1 MGANPISPRVA
12 KIPLVPYPLST
23 QMADSVQFQHF
34 EVLRNDDGSLFELG
48 RGAMGITY
56 KAFDTNLRCYVA
68 LKVINSAYLNS
79 EVARQRFLREAR
91 AAAALR
97 HPNVA
102 TVFHL
107 GTEDDNY
114 FYAME
119 FVDGQTVEAFM
130 KREGPVPPAM
140 ALEIASQVSRAL
152 GAAQKQGL
160 VHRDIK
166 PSNLMFVHE
175 DGSDSDFT
183 VKVIDFGLAKNASVE
198 GGGEDAATLTGGG
211 FLGTPHFASPEQLE
225 EREIDVRSDIYSLGV
240 TLWYMLAGKTP
251 FTGSLAQVMSQH
263 LHREPPFQNLEGQCP
278 PVVTLL
284 RHMMAKDP
292 ADRPQTPATLRKE
305 IEACIDAVQASATQ
319 APAVTVAADSFETA
333 VLPGPLQAEPAT
345 LASGSILAERFRL
358 IDEVTAS
365 DHGRMFRAESIE
377 DKTPVAVLI
386 LNPGLLTSS
395 EAFTRLEG
403 EVEALQKL
411 KQPAFQ
417 QIHSLEHA
425 NHHTFLVLEWIDGLS
440 LLELLRARRA
450 LSPAEARLILAPL
463 AEAFDALKD
472 AGLSCPDIAAHE
484 VLLPGGEARQP
495 VTGWSSVQ
503 LKFLPLTGA
512 GASSLSPDATM
523 VASSFAMMKASGA
536 FAGNPATA
544 YVYSVASLAYEMLGG
559 VRAGSTTGSYVPIPG
574 LSEEG
579 NAALRRA
586 LNPAQGFPSA
596 RAFVDLLPVTG
607 PAPTIAPPPVP
618 IQVAAVPPPE
628 FPTISPAKRSMP
640 PSLLIACAVG
650 LVLIVGFVVWHSLP
664 AKPGKEV
671 VAETTPTPT
680 PIPVAT
686 PIPMVSATPEPA
698 PTPDPARVAYDQAL
712 NAALILEKDDKPG
725 PALEA
730 FAELAANYPEE
741 KVPLIE
747 MEKIAAGIR
756 RSSPKPTAVTLI
768 PLREPLAKAA
778 ALDVVSA
785 EVLLAEMLKKTDPEN
800 SLKWLLAAANHGQTE
815 AMVQAGLMLS
825 NGRGTVAADLPQAVS
840 WFTKAADLG
849 DPDGKYLL
857 AECLMTGKGGTKD
870 QKKAIE
876 LLTESAGMNNTFA
889 MNMLGDIY
897 HRGIRDLVPPNP
909 TESFNFFTK
918 AKELGSPDACGN
930 LGVLYMTGQGVG
942 PDEKKAADLFREGAE
957 LGSFFSM
964 ACYAQCLVD
973 GRGVQKDFAAGRE
986 WFLKAA
992 LGGNP
997 AALDWCKNNK
1007 IPLSKQP

>member
-1 MGANPISPRVA
+1 
-12 KIPLVPYPLST
+12 
-23 QMADSVQFQHF
+23 MADSVQFQHF

-68 LKVINSAYLNS
+68 LKVINAAYLNS

-107 GTEDDNY
+107 GTEEDNY

-119 FVDGQTVEAFM
+119 FIDGQTVESFM
-130 KREGPVPPAM
+130 KREGAVPPAM

-225 EREIDVRSDIYSLGV
+225 ERDIDVRSDIYSLGV

-263 LHREPPFQNLEGQCP
+263 LHREPPFQNLEGQNP
-278 PVVTLL
+278 LVVTLL
-284 RHMMAKDP
+284 RRMMAKDP

-305 IEACIDAVQASATQ
+305 IEACLDAVQASATQ
-319 APAVTVAADSFETA
+319 APTGTVAAESFETA
-333 VLPGPLQAEPAT
+333 VLPGPLQAEPPT
-345 LASGSILAERFRL
+345 LASGSVLAERFRL

-365 DHGRMFRAESIE
+365 DHGRMFCAESIE

-395 EAFTRLEG
+395 EAFTRLET
-403 EVEALQKL
+403 EVETLQKL

-440 LLELLRARRA
+440 LLELLRARRS

-463 AEAFDALKD
+463 ADAFDALKN

-495 VTGWSSVQ
+495 VTGWPAVQ

-618 IQVAAVPPPE
+618 IKVAAPPSPE
-628 FPTISPAKRSMP
+628 FPTVTPAKKGLP
-640 PSLLIACAVG
+640 PSLLIACA
-650 LVLIVGFVVWHSLP
+650 LALLLIVGFVVWHSLP
-664 AKPGKEV
+664 TRPAKDIT
-671 VAETTPTPT
+671 AD
-680 PIPVAT
+680 AT
-686 PIPMVSATPEPA
+686 PSPTASPAATASPIAEASATPDPT
-698 PTPDPARVAYDQAL
+698 PTPDPARVAYEQAF
-712 NAALILEKDDKPG
+712 NVALTLEKSDNPS

-741 KVPLIE
+741 KGPRDEL
-747 MEKIAAGIR
+747 EKIAAGIR
-756 RSSPKPTAVTLI
+756 RSSPKPTAITLI

-778 ALDVVSA
+778 ALDIVSA
-785 EVLLAEMLKKTDPEN
+785 EILLAEMLKKTQPDD
-800 SLKWLLAAANHGQTE
+800 SLKWLVKAADHGQTE
-815 AMVQAGLMLS
+815 AMVQAGLMFS
-825 NGRGTVAADLPQAVS
+825 NGKGTTAVDLPQAVQ

-857 AECLMTGKGGTKD
+857 AECLMSGKGVTNKD
-870 QKKAIE
+870 PKRAIE
-876 LLTESAGMNNTFA
+876 LLTESAAVNNTFA

-897 HRGIRDLVPPNP
+897 RRGVPGLADPAP
-909 TESFNFFTK
+909 DESFKLFTK
-918 AKELGSPDACGN
+918 ARDLGSSDACGY
-930 LGVLYMTGQGVG
+930 LGVLYMTGQGVEKR
-942 PDEKKAADLFREGAE
+942 DEPKGAELFREGAQ
-957 LGSFFSM
+957 LGSAFSM
-964 ACYAQCLVD
+964 ACYAQCLVA
-973 GRGVQKDFAAGRE
+973 GQGVPKDLAAGRD
-986 WFLKAA
+986 WYIRAA
-992 LGGNP
+992 LGGNR

-1007 IPLSKQP
+1007 IPLSNSP